1 VATLLG
7 GSTIADHCKEC
18 GKELSFISKRLHK
31 DSCPDC
37 VIAEITPHCKE
48 CGKELDGRTYGDVCP
63 ECILEEKLKENKRR
77 KGYCKECGKKLPA
90 KPDLNWDRTEYL
102 VDVCSD
108 CEFVKYID
116 GEPIKPGEFTA
127 QYVGGYGAY
136 PEPLY
141 VLMLTYSDHLEV
153 PELGLTMPYDQ
164 LQNVQSMTKE
174 DLSLGNVMLFG
185 LWGFAMKKRTDYLI
199 ITFNDVVGIEQNPV
213 FDVLGKI
220 SEIQPF
226 LYEQMENA
234 RMG

>member
-1 VATLLG
+1 MAKQA
-7 GSTIADHCKEC
+7 SYCKEC
-18 GKELSFISKRLHK
+18 GKELSFISKRLHNGL
-31 DSCPDC
+31 CTDC
-37 VIAEITPHCKE
+37 FIEETMPTPHCKQ
-48 CGKELDGRTYGDVCP
+48 CGKELDSKTYRDVCP
-63 ECILEEKLKENKRR
+63 DCILEEKLEENKRR

-108 CEFVKYID
+108 CEFVEYID

-141 VLMLTYSDHLEV
+141 VLMLTYPGHLEV
-153 PELGLTMPYDQ
+153 PELGLTIPYDQ
-164 LQNVQSMTKE
+164 LQNVQSMTKK